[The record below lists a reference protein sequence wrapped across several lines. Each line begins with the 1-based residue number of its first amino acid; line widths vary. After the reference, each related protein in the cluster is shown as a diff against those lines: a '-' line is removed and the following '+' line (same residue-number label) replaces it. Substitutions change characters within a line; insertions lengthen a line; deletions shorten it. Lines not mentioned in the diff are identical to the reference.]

1 MRDKKPKQHKKE
13 KKRDKRISKLK
24 KNTQECL
31 RNKNKIVLMNSR
43 QENNVLKNL

>member
-1 MRDKKPKQHKKE
+1 MRDKKLRQHKKE

-31 RNKNKIVLMNSR
+31 RNKSKIVLTNSR